1 MQIKHGEAAY
11 PRDAWVELQ
20 YSRRKSIAEG
30 LSKEREVIATERLPP
45 HMTGLSPSPGIY
57 WVYVIMYS
65 SGYF

>member
-57 WVYVIMYS
+57 
-65 SGYF
+65 